1 MSYETPP
8 KKLAKQEE
16 TKSDKKT
23 RKEKSSAE
31 QLRESLDQLD
41 EDFGLGHG
49 TEAGHKWLDKRA
61 PTKQI
66 SSLNDSSNV
75 VTQS

>member
-16 TKSDKKT
+16 TKSEKKT
-23 RKEKSSAE
+23 GKEKTSDE
-31 QLRESLDQLD
+31 EYRESLDQLD
-41 EDFGLGHG
+41 ENLGLGHG
-49 TEAGHKWLDKRA
+49 TEAGHKWLGKRP
-61 PTKQI
+61 PTKPI